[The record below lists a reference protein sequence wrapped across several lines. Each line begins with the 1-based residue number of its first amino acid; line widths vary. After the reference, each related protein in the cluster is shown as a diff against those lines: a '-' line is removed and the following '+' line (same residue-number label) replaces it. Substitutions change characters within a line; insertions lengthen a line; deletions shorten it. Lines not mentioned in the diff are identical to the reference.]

1 MTIPTVG
8 DVVVLTELDSEP
20 HLLVTAVDEAD
31 NEATGVLLADLAAE
45 TIGRLNATAGNRQR
59 RQKLT
64 TAIRRA
70 EDCMTLC
77 VPVAELRQHNRPTT
91 QGSEPA
97 TGRGR

>member
-8 DVVVLTELDSEP
+8 DVVILTELDSEP
-20 HLLVTAVDEAD
+20 HLLVTAIDEAD
-31 NEATGVLLADLAAE
+31 NAVTGVLLADLAAE
-45 TIGRLNATAGNRQR
+45 TIERLNATAGNRQR

-77 VPVAELRQHNRPTT
+77 VPVDELRQHNRPTT
-91 QGSEPA
+91 QGRDSLM
-97 TGRGR
+97 GGNR